1 MDNKLKVLRTGFIKF
16 FIFALTAFCCLL
28 IVIGATHFD
37 IARTGVISDSSF
49 TECLQET
56 LLLLCVCI
64 FVYIA
69 KKYKANGI
77 MLVAGFVA
85 SMLIREWDAV
95 FYRMFFHGAWKY
107 IAIPIVLGSCYLAF
121 REGKYK
127 VIDDLIFFM
136 QRKAYNI
143 FLLGLTVVLVISRI
157 LGMRMV
163 VTMFAGIHFN
173 EGLKNFN
180 EEGFE
185 LFGYLLMFLASCMFL
200 LEYSKLNSKNFNNKS
215 NIIP

>member
-1 MDNKLKVLRTGFIKF
+1 MINRLKILYLGFMKF
-16 FIFALTAFCCLL
+16 FYFSLVSFICLL
-28 IVIGATHFD
+28 IVLCVTYFD
-37 IARTGVISDSSF
+37 IARTGIISDSSS

-64 FVYIA
+64 FIYIA

-77 MLVAGFVA
+77 MLVAGFVL
-85 SMLIREWDAV
+85 SMLIREWDAL
-95 FYRMFFHGAWKY
+95 FDKMFFHGAWKY

-163 VTMFAGIHFN
+163 VTMFAGIHFS
-173 EGLKNFN
+173 EGLKNFH
-180 EEGFE
+180 EEGLE

-200 LEYSKLNSKNFNNKS
+200 LEYRRLNLKYTNNKS